1 MGANDTGN
9 DPTFPT
15 PPPADRPV
23 FVVAIPAPSIR
34 PETAIAQEAAV
45 SSWLSPFVY
54 KLYMCY
60 PRTKLQ
66 KKARTR
72 AMEVVEGG
80 LISRLAIPAS

>member
-34 PETAIAQEAAV
+34 PETAAAQEATG
-45 SSWLSPFVY
+45 SSWSSPFVY
-54 KLYMCY
+54 NIC
-60 PRTKLQ
+60 
-66 KKARTR
+66 
-72 AMEVVEGG
+72 V
-80 LISRLAIPAS
+80 ILAPSYRKRFAHWPWKWWRRF